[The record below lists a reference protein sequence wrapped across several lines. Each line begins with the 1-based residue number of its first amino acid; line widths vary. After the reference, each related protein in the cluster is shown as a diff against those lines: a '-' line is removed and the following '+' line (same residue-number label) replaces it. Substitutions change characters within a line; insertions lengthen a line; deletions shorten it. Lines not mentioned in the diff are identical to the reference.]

1 MVRSIAAVVVS
12 YIVMMLLI
20 MGMFAGMVFGFG
32 IEGLLK
38 PNSFQGNMI
47 ITILAPAIAL
57 LAGLVGGLV
66 CAKMGRSKK
75 AVMVLAGLVLVLGLV
90 QAVGTLQ
97 KPFPADPRDP
107 NMTLEQF
114 MEVGREPTW
123 LAIFNPIG
131 GALAILVGGL
141 VLGGKKLE

>member
-12 YIVMMLLI
+12 YIVLMLLT

-32 IEGLLK
+32 IDGLLK

-47 ITILAPAIAL
+47 ITILAPSITL
-57 LAGLVGGLV
+57 IAGLVGGLV
-66 CAKMGRSKK
+66 CAKIGRSKK
-75 AVMVLAGLVLVLGLV
+75 TVMVFAGLVLILGFV
-90 QAVGTLQ
+90 QGFVTLQ

-114 MEVGREPTW
+114 LAVGREPTW
-123 LAIFNPIG
+123 IVIFNPIG
-131 GALAILVGGL
+131 GAIAVLVGGL
-141 VLGGKKLE
+141 VLGGRKVG